1 MECISVFDMLKIGVG
16 PSSSHTLGP
25 WRAAERWIQ
34 ELQESKEFDKV
45 EKIQVCL
52 YGSLSL
58 TGKGHA
64 TDTAVVLGLSGAD
77 PVTIP
82 VEDIAM
88 ISNATKTS
96 KKLLFGGAKEIDF
109 YFDTDIEFKKEFL
122 PFHANGI
129 TFTATL
135 DNGNSSSETYYS
147 IGGGFVVKE
156 ERINAKEN
164 RAVFKTFPFPITT
177 GAELLSYCEQEQKS
191 ISEIVLEN
199 ERSIQSDEEINTSI
213 RHIWD
218 TMLECM
224 YTGCHSEG
232 ILPGG
237 LNVRRRAFDIH
248 QKLKCSH
255 PYSNPREWIET
266 IRNTE
271 VKFRQ
276 ILKWVSC
283 FALAVN
289 EVNAS
294 LGRVVTAPTNGS
306 AGVIPAVLMYYLVIE
321 NHDGDFD
328 DVKRFLLVA
337 SEIGSIFKKGA
348 TISAAMGGCQAEIGV
363 SSAMAAGALTELMG
377 GTPEQVLCA
386 AEIAM
391 EHHLGLTC
399 DPIGGLVQIPCIER
413 NSMGAIK
420 AINAAELAMDTDPK
434 EAKVPLDKV
443 VHTMWE
449 TAKDMSAK
457 YKETSEGGLA
467 VGVFLSDC

>member
-1 MECISVFDMLKIGVG
+1 MECISVFDMLKIGIG

-25 WRAAERWIQ
+25 WRAAERWIN
-34 ELQESKEFDKV
+34 ELKASQKFKNVESITV
-45 EKIQVCL
+45 NL

-64 TDTAVVLGLSGAD
+64 TDYAIMLGLSGKD
-77 PVTIP
+77 PETIP
-82 VEDIAM
+82 VEQIE
-88 ISNATKTS
+88 STVNAIKES
-96 KKLLFGGAKEIDF
+96 HILHFGGEIQLVF
-109 YFDTDIEFKKEFL
+109 NPKTNIIFNRKFL
-122 PFHANGI
+122 PFHANGMS
-129 TFTATL
+129 FTSVISGKKTT
-135 DNGNSSSETYYS
+135 SKFYS

-156 ERINAKEN
+156 ERKNAKRNFEI
-164 RAVFKTFPFPITT
+164 KCTFPYPIDKGT
-177 GAELLSYCEQEQKS
+177 ELLNYCKQLNKP
-191 ISEIVLEN
+191 ISQVVLEN
-199 ERSIQSDEEINTSI
+199 EKSI
-213 RHIWD
+213 RSSEVIDRELQRIWD

-224 YTGCHSEG
+224 YLGCHTEG
-232 ILPGG
+232 KLPGG
-237 LNVRRRAFDIH
+237 LNVRRRAYDIY
-248 QKLKCSH
+248 QNIKSNK
-255 PYSNPREWIET
+255 PYSSPVEWIYS
-266 IRNTE
+266 IRDTE

-321 NHDGDFD
+321 NHDGNFEDI
-328 DVKRFLLVA
+328 KRFLLVA
-337 SEIGSIFKKGA
+337 GEIGSIFKKGA

-363 SSAMAAGALTELMG
+363 SSAMAAGALTELLG
-377 GTPEQVLCA
+377 GTPEQVLVA

-413 NSMGAIK
+413 NAMGAIK
-420 AINAAELAMDTDPK
+420 AINAAELALDTSP
-434 EAKVPLDKV
+434 ENVKVPLDKV
-443 VHTMWE
+443 VNTMWE
-449 TAKDMSAK
+449 TAKDMNTK

-467 VGVFLSDC
+467 VGVHLSDC